1 MNKSTLLIHSAIAS
15 LIAVSSLT
23 ATQAVAAEGKEK
35 CYGVA
40 KKGQNDCGTANHSCH
55 GNATA
60 FFHEPREAL
69 PFGHFVGGKPLQI
82 LEQRSFKRI
91 GIVTLIK
98 NSAW

>member
-1 MNKSTLLIHSAIAS
+1 MKKSTLLIHSAIAS

-60 FFHEPREAL
+60 DNMADEWKYVGKGSCVEM
-69 PFGHFVGGKPLQI
+69 GGKLTAMKADGAKK
-82 LEQRSFKRI
+82 EMEK
-91 GIVTLIK
+91 
-98 NSAW
+98 